1 MTLLLKMDWVVE
13 KDVFEENEPQLVEIL
28 GDRLSWVSYGINGP
42 TFSKS
47 PVTDYIFYGTHT
59 LGRRLQKSKGPK
71 AICWLYDK
79 VYDCNYYLPFFG
91 SHALNN
97 PHLFVEAGTFS
108 LLRASIGHPA
118 MFIKQNSGYKTFTG
132 VVVDSEVPT
141 DLYRDELL
149 MLAPVK
155 PVELEWRFV
164 ISKGSVLTQSPY
176 GGTLESGL
184 RMEEAKEFAK
194 SVIPEDYD
202 PAPLWTLDI
211 CRSEGSY
218 KVLEVNSLLAAGWYN
233 CDIAKIVE
241 AVDEHN

>member
-1 MTLLLKMDWVVE
+1 MTSKREWVVE
-13 KDVFEENEPQLVEIL
+13 EGVFDENEDKLREIL
-28 GDRLSWVSYGINGP
+28 GDRLILAKYTINGP

-59 LGRRLQKSKGPK
+59 LGRRLQRSKDAK

-91 SHALNN
+91 GYALNN
-97 PHLFVEAGTFS
+97 PHLFVEAGTFH
-108 LLRASIGHPA
+108 LLRDSLSSPS
-118 MFIKQNSGYKTFTG
+118 MFVKQNSGYKTFTG
-132 VVVDSEVPT
+132 LVVNSEIPT

-176 GGTLESGL
+176 GDILDSGPH
-184 RMEEAKEFAK
+184 MEEAKEFAK
-194 SVIPEDYD
+194 AVITTDYD
-202 PAPLWTLDI
+202 PAPMWTLDI
-211 CRSEGSY
+211 CRSEGAY
-218 KVLEVNSLLAAGWYN
+218 KVVEVNSLLSAGWYN
-233 CDIAKIVE
+233 CDIAKIV
-241 AVDEHN
+241 